1 MSKIIIIVDT
11 KNPQPQKFEDVN
23 ATTFGE
29 LKSELSGKFNFD
41 KKAVVERESR
51 NSLEHDGAKLPNTER
66 VVLYTSQKKIKGG
79 MADTPSITHA
89 DVDDMSRKELMA
101 TAKEL
106 VAAGADPGETLHKY
120 TNQSSDALRANIKA
134 LIVEESS
141 SDAAKEEIISAING
155 VQETLTDVVARVE
168 ALELGSGET
177 TPCPTL
183 EELEME
189 KFASEA
195 SDFKVKA

>member
-1 MSKIIIIVDT
+1 MSKVIIIVDT

-51 NSLEHDGAKLPNTER
+51 NSFEHDGAKLPNTER

-79 MADTPSITHA
+79 MADALSITHS
-89 DVDDMSRKELMA
+89 DVDDMSRKELMT

-106 VAAGADPGETLHKY
+106 VAIGADPGETLYKY

-141 SDAAKEEIISAING
+141 SDAAKEEIITAING
-155 VQETLTDVVARVE
+155 VQETLTDVVKRVE
-168 ALELGSGET
+168 ALELGSGEET
-177 TPCPTL
+177 TCPTL

-195 SDFKVKA
+195 DDFKVKA